1 MSTSIPTPIMPVSTQ
16 LGTPEIMSLATPTAI
31 IPVPTQIETP
41 EIQKGFNLLGLK
53 VSDIELNELKHGNTV
68 SLESRRLSEIGSVL
82 ILAEALSSLHSVKNI
97 TFKDLPKVVTES
109 TNCSGIPVHR
119 WNDDILGKCYLLLTL
134 VDGQPAFKISS
145 QK

>member
-1 MSTSIPTPIMPVSTQ
+1 MSISTSIIPASTQ
-16 LGTPEIMSLATPTAI
+16 TSTPEIMSISTPIMSVSIQT
-31 IPVPTQIETP
+31 TTP

-53 VSDIELNELKHGNTV
+53 VSDIELNELQHGNTV

-109 TNCSGIPVHR
+109 LSCSGIPVHR

-134 VDGQPAFKISS
+134 LDGKPAFKISS
-145 QK
+145 QNVA

>member
-1 MSTSIPTPIMPVSTQ
+1 MSTSIPIMPVTTQTPTPIMP
-16 LGTPEIMSLATPTAI
+16 
-31 IPVPTQIETP
+31 IPIQTVTP

-53 VSDIELNELKHGNTV
+53 VSDIELNELQHGNIV

-97 TFKDLPKVVTES
+97 TFNDLPKVVTES
-109 TNCSGIPVHR
+109 LNCSGIPVHR

-134 VDGQPAFKISS
+134 LDGKPAFKISS
-145 QK
+145 QNVA

>member
-1 MSTSIPTPIMPVSTQ
+1 MSTSTPIMPVPTQ
-16 LGTPEIMSLATPTAI
+16 TTTPEIMAISTPTM
-31 IPVPTQIETP
+31 PVPTQTVTP

-53 VSDIELNELKHGNTV
+53 VSDIELNQLQHGNII

-97 TFKDLPKVVTES
+97 TFNDLPKVVTES
-109 TNCSGIPVHR
+109 LSCSGIPVHR

-134 VDGQPAFKISS
+134 LDGKPAFKISS
-145 QK
+145 QNVA

>member
-1 MSTSIPTPIMPVSTQ
+1 MSTSTPIMPVSTQ
-16 LGTPEIMSLATPTAI
+16 ITTPEIMSLSTPTMLI
-31 IPVPTQIETP
+31 PTQTATP

-53 VSDIELNELKHGNTV
+53 VSDIELNELQHGNTV

-109 TNCSGIPVHR
+109 LSCSGIPVHR

-134 VDGQPAFKISS
+134 LDGKPAFKISS
-145 QK
+145 QNVA

>member
-1 MSTSIPTPIMPVSTQ
+1 MSTSIPIMPVPTQ
-16 LGTPEIMSLATPTAI
+16 TTPEIMAI
-31 IPVPTQIETP
+31 STSTMPIPTQTVTP

-53 VSDIELNELKHGNTV
+53 VSDIELNQLQHGNIV

-97 TFKDLPKVVTES
+97 TFNDLPKVVTES
-109 TNCSGIPVHR
+109 LSCSGIPVHR

-134 VDGQPAFKISS
+134 LDGKPAFKISS
-145 QK
+145 QNVA